1 LEYMSE
7 NITPQT
13 SGELLDIV
21 NEWGEPTGRILDK
34 RTIHAQGLRHR
45 DVHVWITN
53 GRDLLQQQRN
63 SDKSIMP
70 NAWDISV
77 GGHVS
82 AGESYR
88 DAAVRETYEELGL
101 LRTPKHFKRIG
112 LVATQLMF
120 PGWKHPHN
128 IVGDNFVAYEPELS
142 LDDLRLQDSEV
153 QGARWYP
160 IEQLERD
167 LMSDESARLHA
178 PQPAALYALG
188 IAGMR
193 SVTSTQ

>member
-1 LEYMSE
+1 MSE
-7 NITPQT
+7 HKPSQT

-21 NEWGEPTGRILDK
+21 NEWGEPTGQTLDK

-53 GRDLLQQQRN
+53 GRDVLQQLRN
-63 SDKSIMP
+63 ADKSIMP
-70 NAWDISV
+70 DTWDISV

-82 AGESYR
+82 ASESYL
-88 DAAVRETYEELGL
+88 DAAVRETHEELGL
-101 LRTPKHFKRIG
+101 LRTAKHFRRIG

-120 PGWKHPHN
+120 PGWEHAHN
-128 IVGDNFVAYEPELS
+128 IVGDNFVAYEPGLS
-142 LDDLRLQDSEV
+142 LDNLQLQDSEV

-167 LMSDESARLHA
+167 LMSDKSSRLHA
-178 PQPAALYALG
+178 PQPATLYALG
-188 IAGMR
+188 IGGMR
-193 SVTSTQ
+193 GVVSV